1 MQAIQSLFDHFSY
14 VSYRTQRDAGA
25 SAEWC
30 AKHYANAADL
40 ERQYQLAKQLQNQR
54 N

>member
-1 MQAIQSLFDHFSY
+1 MLQQLFDHFAY

-25 SAEWC
+25 SAEMC
-30 AKHYANAADL
+30 AKWYANAADL
-40 ERQYQLAKQLQNQR
+40 ERQYQLAKQLEKQR